1 MNQEEKDW
9 IKKYEESVRRD
20 NEKGV
25 QKVSLSDE
33 EWARQ
38 YEANIIKENGGVA
51 PEGFKVKEGNL
62 VKEHVSDEDWI
73 KNYDSIKAKEACES
87 KIQSVLSK
95 IRETVSDVKNSF
107 KPK

>member
-9 IKKYEESVRRD
+9 VKKYE
-20 NEKGV
+20 
-25 QKVSLSDE
+25 
-33 EWARQ
+33 
-38 YEANIIKENGGVA
+38 ANVIKENGGVA
-51 PEGFKVKEGNL
+51 PEGLKIKDGNL
-62 VKEHVSDEDWI
+62 VKEHVSDEEWI

-95 IRETVSDVKNSF
+95 IRETMNDVKNSF